1 MTAAELIGHV
11 GATLLDSVW
20 QCALIGLEGA
30 VALIGLRHARPQA
43 RYLAACACLLMC
55 LLWPLVQLLAR
66 LHGGGLDASGSP
78 VLAGMLAGAGV
89 AEGGG
94 WRTFLQAHLSWV
106 VAGWAACAGALG
118 LRLALGLVWVRRAV
132 RSERGDAH
140 WNGRLGAMAAQFG
153 ITRAVRLRVVDTIAS
168 PMTAGWWRPVVLV
181 PASLLSGM
189 PPHLLEALLAHELAH
204 VRRCDYLVNMAQNII
219 ETILFY
225 HPVVWWLSHRI
236 RVEREQIADDIAARQ
251 LGEPRRLAL
260 ALSELERLQ
269 FSTHHLAQAANGGDL
284 MTRIKRLVRPDAPTS
299 NWKAALPVLAMAAAC
314 LAGCAGTATTTSTN
328 RDALEHSALSTKPLA
343 RFDTCAKPEYT
354 PEALARR
361 AQGTVSLR
369 FLVDTDGSVAD
380 AQVMKS
386 SGDRS
391 LDEAA
396 RVAIAKCRFTPGMAD
411 GKPAR
416 AWVPV
421 QYVWSLG

>member
-1 MTAAELIGHV
+1 MTGAELVGHV

-20 QCALIGLEGA
+20 QCALVGLEA
-30 VALIGLRHARPQA
+30 SVALVGLRRAAPQL
-43 RYLAACACLLMC
+43 RYFHACASLLIC

-66 LHGGGLDASGSP
+66 LHGGSLDASGAP
-78 VLAGMLAGAGV
+78 VLAGMLDGALV
-89 AEGGG
+89 AQGSG
-94 WRTFLQAHLSWV
+94 WQAFLQAHLIWV

-118 LRLALGLVWVRRAV
+118 LRLALGLLWVRRTA

-140 WNGRLGAMAAQFG
+140 WNARLNNMAAQFG
-153 ITRAVRLRVVDTIAS
+153 ITRELRLRVVDSIAS

-189 PPHLLEALLAHELAH
+189 PPQLLEALLAHELAH
-204 VRRCDYLVNMAQNII
+204 VRRCDYLVNLAQNII

-269 FSTHHLAQAANGGDL
+269 FSTHHLAQGANGGDL
-284 MTRIKRLVRPDAPTS
+284 MTRIKRLIRPEVQATS
-299 NWKAALPVLAMAAAC
+299 WKAALPAILLAGAC
-314 LAGCAGTATTTSTN
+314 LAGCAQVPFAGPAPAGSAAAVATTRAIANFASC
-328 RDALEHSALSTKPLA
+328 DKP
-343 RFDTCAKPEYT
+343 KYPH
-354 PEALARR
+354 EALPRKVE
-361 AQGTVSLR
+361 GTVTLG
-369 FLVDTDGSVAD
+369 FLVGADGSV
-380 AQVMKS
+380 QQSSVRKS
-386 SGDRS
+386 SGDSS

-396 RVAIAKCRFTPGMAD
+396 RLAIAKCSFAPATAN
-411 GKPAR
+411 GKPVEEWAQ
-416 AWVPV
+416 V
-421 QYVWSLG
+421 QYVWAL